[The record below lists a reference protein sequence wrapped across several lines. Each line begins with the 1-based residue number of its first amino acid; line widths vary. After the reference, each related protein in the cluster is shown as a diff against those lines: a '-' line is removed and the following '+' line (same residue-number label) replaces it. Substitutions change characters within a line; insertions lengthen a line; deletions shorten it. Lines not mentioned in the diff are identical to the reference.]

1 MFDSTGLGR
10 HRWQALI
17 NGMVIGLGFATIQT
31 GFGLVFIVLG
41 AGMEYWHRK
50 RMKRE

>member
-1 MFDSTGLGR
+1 MYDQQILGR

-17 NGMVIGLGFATIQT
+17 NGLVIGMGIATIQT
-31 GFGLVFIVLG
+31 GFGFVFIAIG

-50 RMKRE
+50 RARQQ